1 VAAVPPIEDDVTEFA
16 GTLRERIII
25 ERPTTLRTPAGLQES
40 GWEQV
45 GTCLAAI
52 RLEGVGAES
61 EGQALSAMPRLRVT
75 IRRRDGIA
83 IDQRIRWG
91 TRTMMVR
98 QLLDDPRY
106 PDRIVVRCEE
116 VRS

>member
-45 GTCLAAI
+45 ATCLAAI
-52 RLEGVGAES
+52 RLEGVGAEI

-106 PDRIVVRCEE
+106 PDRIVMRCEE
-116 VRS
+116 MRS